1 MKESKQIIYEAD
13 MHIPQE
19 NGEVEGGV
27 EAEQFVFSVSVE
39 VGCAG
44 TPLRCHLCH
53 KRLISEASEGS

>member
-1 MKESKQIIYEAD
+1 

-27 EAEQFVFSVSVE
+27 EAEQFVFSVSVQ